1 MNLNLK
7 SNGAIAKFLG
17 FCTYQPTY
25 NPASFCS
32 LVWMLGFSPLVFLG
46 CSINAGV
53 VGLSNKYET
62 AIDNNRKR
70 QARALVQIYLADPK
84 EALLDFKEHFVPH
97 HSGVKDF
104 RDWRVVDEAF
114 TMLAEQFGDKDMRY
128 FLILAKLG
136 AVPDD
141 TNVGW
146 DFMESHDYRV
156 QTKQQ
161 TVSVKRSVKR
171 FIMDY
176 GKALFVATVAF
187 ICSLFPA
194 IVVPEL
200 VLTVG
205 PTVLIIGLLVTM
217 FYRLEFNVVVYN
229 LYRAVKTKTCPIIKW
244 EE

>member
-25 NPASFCS
+25 HPASFCS
-32 LVWMLGFSPLVFLG
+32 LFWMLGFSPLVFLG
-46 CSINAGV
+46 CSIKAGAL
-53 VGLSNKYET
+53 GLANKYET

-70 QARALVQIYLADPK
+70 QARALVQIYLADPV
-84 EALLDFKEHFVPH
+84 EALFDFKEHFV
-97 HSGVKDF
+97 SNVGRAKLF

-114 TMLAEQFGDKDMRY
+114 IMLAEQFGDKDMRR

-141 TNVGW
+141 TNTGW
-146 DFMESHDYRV
+146 AFMESHDYRV
-156 QTKQQ
+156 QTK
-161 TVSVKRSVKR
+161 TNKVSVKRSVKR

-176 GKALFVATVAF
+176 DMALFVATVAF

-200 VLTVG
+200 LLTVG

-229 LYRAVKTKTCPIIKW
+229 LYRGIKTKTCPIIKW